1 MRSRA
6 PKTPLGGTEGSARH
20 PPLSGSTGSDGG
32 RCAGSRSGRW
42 EAGRRAPP
50 RPRTFRGF
58 LAAARGSPPLPARA
72 RPAGHAAHEQNAPRG
87 PRRTEAPFHGVS
99 PLPFA
104 VGILSLSFPSPPSP
118 VVFRGWWRALSR
130 EETIWVLKGC
140 VSLFP
145 LTSCFSGCCGH
156 VVRLKG
162 EWRREWL
169 RGGESGEG
177 KRERVT
183 GTAKG

>member
-6 PKTPLGGTEGSARH
+6 PKIPLGGTEGSARH

-42 EAGRRAPP
+42 EAGCRAPR
-50 RPRTFRGF
+50 RPRTSRWF
-58 LAAARGSPPLPARA
+58 LAATLSSPPLPARE

-99 PLPFA
+99 LRGQDAQP
-104 VGILSLSFPSPPSP
+104 VLSLTPQPSF
-118 VVFRGWWRALSR
+118 FRGWWRALSR
-130 EETIWVLKGC
+130 EEIIWVLKGC

-145 LTSCFSGCCGH
+145 LTSCFSGCCSH

>member
-1 MRSRA
+1 M
-6 PKTPLGGTEGSARH
+6 
-20 PPLSGSTGSDGG
+20 
-32 RCAGSRSGRW
+32 
-42 EAGRRAPP
+42 GRRGLPDIRRSLGAPGA
-50 RPRTFRGF
+50 TAG
-58 LAAARGSPPLPARA
+58 AALGPAAGGGGQDAGLPAD
-72 RPAGHAAHEQNAPRG
+72 PAPRG
-87 PRRTEAPFHGVS
+87 GFWLRLSAPRLSQPERDLPGTQPTNKTPREVRGGRRLLSTVF
-99 PLPFA
+99 PFA
-104 VGILSLSFPSPPSP
+104 VRMLSLSFPSPPSP
-118 VVFRGWWRALSR
+118 LFFRGWWRALSR
-130 EETIWVLKGC
+130 EEIIWVLKGC

-145 LTSCFSGCCGH
+145 LTSCFSGCCSH